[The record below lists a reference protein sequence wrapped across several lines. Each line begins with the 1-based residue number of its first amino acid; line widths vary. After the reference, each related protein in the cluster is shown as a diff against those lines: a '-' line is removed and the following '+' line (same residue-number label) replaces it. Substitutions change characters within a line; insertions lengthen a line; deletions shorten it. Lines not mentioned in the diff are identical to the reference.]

1 MAHRIQEA
9 RKAAGFASKS
19 AFARAL
25 KIEGVSDAAMQVNV
39 SRWES
44 NVEPNS
50 TALAELARALGCSI
64 DWLVTGEGQAP
75 APRAAIEEETPSAA
89 E

>member
-1 MAHRIQEA
+1 MAHRLQEA

-25 KIEGVSDAAMQVNV
+25 RIEGVSEAAMQVNV

-44 NVEPNS
+44 NVEPNT
-50 TALAELARALGCSI
+50 TALAELARVLGCSI
-64 DWLVTGEGQAP
+64 DWIVTGEGQGPTPKP
-75 APRAAIEEETPSAA
+75 ALDADTPTAA